1 MVSIKKRHLCGGLQ
15 PDFSLSVSGKQIEA
29 LYCEPKLTGLGEFAD
44 AGAEGHQAFSGNVG
58 GSLHQGFAH
67 VVNAVLVKAEAV
79 ESSGL
84 AIGAF
89 GGRALDYVLK
99 VGAHEFVEFFED
111 NCGFLL
117 VQGPHPGDKTLKIL
131 GYGKDWCS
139 QRSPQSLCAAG
150 ESMAVTAQNK
160 NS

>member
-15 PDFSLSVSGKQIEA
+15 PDFSLSVNGKQIEA

-89 GGRALDYVLK
+89 GGREFTHRQHILLK
-99 VGAHEFVEFFED
+99 HSPPLYLSVFS
-111 NCGFLL
+111 
-117 VQGPHPGDKTLKIL
+117 HPNI
-131 GYGKDWCS
+131 
-139 QRSPQSLCAAG
+139 
-150 ESMAVTAQNK
+150 
-160 NS
+160 